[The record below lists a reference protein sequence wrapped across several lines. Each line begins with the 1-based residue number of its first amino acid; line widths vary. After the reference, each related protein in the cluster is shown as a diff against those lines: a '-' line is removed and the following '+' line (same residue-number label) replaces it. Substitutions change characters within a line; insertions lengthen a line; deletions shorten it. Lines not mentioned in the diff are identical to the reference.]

1 VDGYAPDSWV
11 AAFAAIAGSSAALT
25 GLLFVALSINLDRVI
40 KGPGLIARAVEV
52 LLLLV
57 GVLVIATLLLM
68 PGQGVG
74 GASIEILV
82 IAILMSGLLGY
93 IHIRAPRRALGVTT
107 ANFILRVV
115 GDHLGPLFL
124 IIGAVTLLIGNGG
137 GLYWVVPALIAAMV
151 AAIIGAW
158 VMLVEIV
165 R

>member
-1 VDGYAPDSWV
+1 MDGYTLDSWT
-11 AAFAAIAGSSAALT
+11 AAFTAVASSSAALT
-25 GLLFVALSINLDRVI
+25 GLLFVALSINLDKVI
-40 KGPGLIARAVEV
+40 KGPGLVARAVEV

-57 GVLVIATLLLM
+57 AVLIIATLLLM

-74 GASIEILV
+74 GAAIEILV
-82 IAILMSGLLGY
+82 IAIATSSLLGY
-93 IHIRAPRRALGVTT
+93 IHIRAPRHALGVSG
-107 ANFILRVV
+107 ANFVLRVV
-115 GDHLGPLFL
+115 GDHMGPLFL
-124 IIGAVTLLIGNGG
+124 VIGAVTLLIGNGG

>member
-1 VDGYAPDSWV
+1 MDGYAPDRWA
-11 AAFAAIAGSSAALT
+11 AAFTAVAGSAAALT

-40 KGPGLIARAVEV
+40 KGPGLVARAVEV

-57 GVLVIATLLLM
+57 AVLVIATLLLM
-68 PGQGVG
+68 PGQGAIS
-74 GASIEILV
+74 ASIEILV
-82 IAILMSGLLGY
+82 TAMLTSGLLAY
-93 IHIRAPRRALGVTT
+93 IHIRAPRQALRVTT
-107 ANFILRVV
+107 GNFVLRVV

-124 IIGAVTLLIGNGG
+124 VIGGVTLLVGNGG

-151 AAIIGAW
+151 AAVVGAW